1 MTAAEAWHLVRGVLL
16 LAFFTYAILQPD
28 KPRRTAESY
37 RREHMARRA
46 IARRERE
53 SRPKPARKRRTYRLR

>member
-1 MTAAEAWHLVRGVLL
+1 MTADEAWHLVRGVLL

-37 RREHMARRA
+37 RREHMALRA

-53 SRPKPARKRRTYRLR
+53 SRPKPARKRRTCRLR

>member
-1 MTAAEAWHLVRGVLL
+1 MTAAEAWQLIRGVLL